1 MPRNI
6 FITGGM
12 GGIGQSCV
20 RKFIAQGDLVTF
32 TFAEDKANFAAAEK
46 FAESCNG
53 KATAVAIDMSDAE
66 SIRKTLLSVQSKM
79 LDRYFGKCC
88 CGRIGNRDNLCI

>member
-46 FAESCNG
+46 FAESC
-53 KATAVAIDMSDAE
+53 TLSQAE
-66 SIRKTLLSVQSKM
+66 WAASASRVFANLLPKV
-79 LDRYFGKCC
+79 
-88 CGRIGNRDNLCI
+88 I